1 MDITTEYVLV
11 TGDRHS
17 GALRGLQHPDATVEY
32 NGSLRP
38 LIQTSWQKTI
48 WDEVYTAGL
57 DKFAAIVQGDPI
69 TVIDGGDLI
78 QGNYHIDDVVSPII
92 RTQVE
97 ISLGTFGE
105 IYKRFQNVTRTLL
118 FIGTRAHALD
128 EEGTVE
134 MFIRDRLR
142 AGGHYTEVQG
152 HGLFGVGDI
161 RVDSAH
167 VGTSA
172 GNGRNRAQSLV
183 NYLKQRMTDEME
195 MLGAIPPELYLRYHF
210 HDFAM
215 GAWTKIIEAEPI
227 TSHILLCPPLCS
239 MNGYARG
246 ATRSNPL
253 VHIGMVLIR
262 VTGSAIEF
270 IPHVCVYDVREHL
283 SDTGGTR
290 FYKWR
295 GRSV

>member
-1 MDITTEYVLV
+1 MPEYILV

-32 NGSLRP
+32 DGTLRP
-38 LIQTSWQKTI
+38 LIQTSWQKRI
-48 WDEVYTAGL
+48 WEEVYIAGL
-57 DKFAAIVQGDPI
+57 DKFAAIVQADPL

-92 RTQVE
+92 RTQTE

-105 IYKRFQNVTRTLL
+105 IYKRFPNITRTLL
-118 FIGTRAHALD
+118 FIGTRAHAID

-142 AGGHYTEVQG
+142 AGGHYTEVLG
-152 HGLFGVGDI
+152 HGLFGVGEI

-172 GNGRNRAQSLV
+172 GNGHNRAQSLV
-183 NYLKQRMTDEME
+183 NYLKQRMHDELE
-195 MLGAIPPELYLRYHF
+195 MLGAIPPELYLRFHY

-215 GAWTKIIEAEPI
+215 GAWTKIVQGEPI
-227 TSHILLCPPLCS
+227 TSQILLCPPLTS

-253 VHIGMVLIR
+253 VHIGIVLIR
-262 VTGSAIEF
+262 VTGADIHI
-270 IPHVCVYDVREHL
+270 IPHVKVFDVREHL
-283 SDTGGTR
+283 SDSGGTR
-290 FYKWR
+290 CFKWR
-295 GRSV
+295 GHAA